1 MITNAAFRNDQG
13 VKSRPCEDRFRVLD
27 ARVPIVRDGERGFL
41 YAVMDGVGAA
51 PKALRAAQHVAD
63 RLIDFYRDPNIPA
76 TAQGVYDLLI
86 RINHEIRAWGVIEGT
101 DRPLG
106 AAAATVAWF
115 APSGRLVLF
124 QSGDTVGYSFDGS
137 RLVRLTREHTD
148 GRAIT
153 SYLGQGERCRID
165 VETGRLDE
173 GDILCLVTDGVTK
186 SMADDNI
193 EQVLKEASAPEIAV
207 RELVSRARARGSH
220 DDITAIVIELE
231 EW

>member
-1 MITNAAFRNDQG
+1 MITNAVYRNEQG

-27 ARVPIVRDGERGFL
+27 ARVPLVRNARRGFL
-41 YAVMDGVGAA
+41 YAVMDGVGSA

-63 RLIDFYRDPNIPA
+63 RLTDFYCLPDIPA
-76 TAQGVYDLLI
+76 TSQGIYDLLMQ
-86 RINHEIRAWGVIEGT
+86 INREIREWGVIDGT

-115 APSGRLVLF
+115 APDRRLVVF
-124 QSGDTVGYSFDGS
+124 HTGDTFAFVFDGS
-137 RLVRLTREHTD
+137 TLIRLTREHTD
-148 GRAIT
+148 GRGIT

-165 VETGRLDE
+165 VEGVRFEE

-186 SMADDNI
+186 SMADDHI
-193 EQVLKEASAPEIAV
+193 EAVLKESGGPEIAV

-220 DDITAIVIELE
+220 DDITAIVVELE